1 MHNKIWDSII
11 WILKR
16 EKELGNTMISPL
28 KIKALLL
35 EKSKFE
41 VKMKKK
47 NITNFDDL
55 KQKINDCKK
64 CNLYRSRHNVVV
76 GEGPLNAKLMFI
88 GEAPGYDEDMQG
100 RPFVGRSGRKL
111 RELLV
116 KVGIKE
122 SDFYIA
128 NILKCR
134 PPNNR
139 DPENDEVKACYPF
152 LQFQLDIIKPKI
164 ICTLGRYA
172 SYKMLGEVKKM
183 GDLRGKSFPKEN
195 YIIMPI
201 YHPSFILRNNSME
214 PRYLEDLKKIKDEL
228 DKLK

>member
-1 MHNKIWDSII
+1 MRDKIWDSIL

-16 EKELGNTMISPL
+16 EKELGNNMLSPL
-28 KIKALLL
+28 KIKNILL
-35 EKSKFE
+35 EKSKIE
-41 VKMKKK
+41 GKMVRKEIQ
-47 NITNFDDL
+47 NLDDL
-55 KQKINDCKK
+55 KKKINECKK
-64 CNLYRSRHNVVV
+64 CNLYRSRHNVVI
-76 GEGPLNAKLMFI
+76 GEGPVNAKLMFI

-111 RELLV
+111 RELLK
-116 KVGIKE
+116 KVGIKD

-139 DPENDEVKACYPF
+139 DPEDDEVKACYPF
-152 LQFQLDIIKPKI
+152 LQFQLDAIKPNI

-183 GDLRGKSFPKEN
+183 GDLRGKIFPKDN

-201 YHPSFILRNNSME
+201 YHPSFILRNNRME
-214 PRYLEDLKKIKDEL
+214 PLYIEDLKKVKEEL
-228 DKLK
+228 KKI